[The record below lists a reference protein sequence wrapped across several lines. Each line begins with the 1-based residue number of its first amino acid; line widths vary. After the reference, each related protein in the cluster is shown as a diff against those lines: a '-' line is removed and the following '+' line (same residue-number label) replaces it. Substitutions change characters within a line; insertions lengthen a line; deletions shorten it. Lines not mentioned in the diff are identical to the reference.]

1 MNVRNFVV
9 AGVAAVMLAGGL
21 GVARAQPRAARPA
34 RKNPKLEPGDITKKR
49 KKARATRGNLFV
61 LEDIKIEG
69 KVYKPQAFH
78 VINRKELNLEWDV
91 RDPRFKKSFLG
102 SLVGAVRKSPF

>member
-1 MNVRNFVV
+1 MRFRNIV
-9 AGVAAVMLAGGL
+9 AVALLAVTVTFGAGS
-21 GVARAQPRAARPA
+21 AKAKARPSGPVK
-34 RKNPKLEPGDITKKR
+34 KNPKLEPKGDPTKKSGVKR
-49 KKARATRGNLFV
+49 QRGNLFV

-91 RDPRFKKSFLG
+91 RDPRFKKSFLDT
-102 SLVGAVRKSPF
+102 LVDAVRGSPF